1 MTLKE
6 ARVRAGMTQREAAEK
21 LGITNAAISMWESG
35 KNSPRFKRIKELA
48 ALYGVAVSEIVGDG
62 NNDDQRDQGK

>member
-1 MTLKE
+1 MTFKE
-6 ARVRAGMTQREAAEK
+6 ARVRAGLTQREAAEK

-48 ALYGVAVSEIVGDG
+48 ALYGVPVSEIMGDG
-62 NNDDQRDQGK
+62 NNDDQRDQVK

>member
-1 MTLKE
+1 MTFKE

-21 LGITNAAISMWESG
+21 LGITSAAISMWESG

-48 ALYGVAVSEIVGDG
+48 ALYGVPVSDIMGDG